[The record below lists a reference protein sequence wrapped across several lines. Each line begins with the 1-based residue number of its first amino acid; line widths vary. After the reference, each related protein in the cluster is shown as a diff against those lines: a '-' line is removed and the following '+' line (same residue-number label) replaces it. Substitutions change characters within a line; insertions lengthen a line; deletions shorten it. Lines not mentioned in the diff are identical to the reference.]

1 MITKGYTTHAFTLK
15 ADLKTDF
22 IVRAYGAK
30 ISDQFIRGDTY
41 IQIKSIANSSNS
53 EVTFY
58 RSLNFHSIQL
68 EIYFSVWFIFWENKY
83 SKTFYLFS
91 GFGLYDKNIY
101 YY

>member
-41 IQIKSIANSSNS
+41 IQIKSIANSS
-53 EVTFY
+53 
-58 RSLNFHSIQL
+58 
-68 EIYFSVWFIFWENKY
+68 
-83 SKTFYLFS
+83 
-91 GFGLYDKNIY
+91 
-101 YY
+101 